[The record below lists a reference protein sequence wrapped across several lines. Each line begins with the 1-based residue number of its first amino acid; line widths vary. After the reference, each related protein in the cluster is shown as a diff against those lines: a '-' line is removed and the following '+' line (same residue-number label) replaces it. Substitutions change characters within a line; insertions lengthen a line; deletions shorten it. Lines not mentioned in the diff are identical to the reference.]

1 MGNYL
6 LAICDIYFKNK
17 ICIKE
22 IVYDFCQSK
31 NLRAYLLYIYWTT
44 KKSFD
49 DKFSNIYNLLFIL
62 KNNNKLMLKLV
73 VLQWRIFWEINWF
86 YN

>member
-1 MGNYL
+1 M
-6 LAICDIYFKNK
+6 
-17 ICIKE
+17 KE
-22 IVYDFCQSK
+22 IYDFCQSK
-31 NLRAYLLYIYWTT
+31 NLRAYILYIYRTT

-73 VLQWRIFWEINWF
+73 EYCNEEYLEKLNDFIINF
-86 YN
+86 RCEDTINSSFIQEE

>member
-6 LAICDIYFKNK
+6 LTICDIYFKNK
-17 ICIKE
+17 RCMKE
-22 IVYDFCQSK
+22 IYDFCQSK
-31 NLRAYLLYIYWTT
+31 NLRAYILYICRTT

-73 VLQWRIFWEINWF
+73 EYCNEEYFEK
-86 YN
+86 